1 MNDDKLERVSDMAGR
16 LHKYFRHWSRIFL
29 RLEGDGDDPTLWHP
43 VLDAGVGITGA
54 NPSVGLDGVYGVKVL
69 FLDSTEARF
78 FNTTQHVEFACRR

>member
-1 MNDDKLERVSDMAGR
+1 MNDDKLVRVSDMAGR

-29 RLEGDGDDPTLWHP
+29 RLEDDGDDPTLWHP
-43 VLDAGVGITGA
+43 VLDAGVGITGG